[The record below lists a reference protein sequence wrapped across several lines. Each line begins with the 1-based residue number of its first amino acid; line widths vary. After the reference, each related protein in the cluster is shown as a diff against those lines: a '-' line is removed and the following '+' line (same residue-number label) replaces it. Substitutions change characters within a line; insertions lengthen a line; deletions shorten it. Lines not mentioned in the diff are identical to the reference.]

1 MFIVV
6 FLFQGG
12 CNKIVALKQMNRRK
26 GKIAELIENKAECIK
41 SLFDDILYY
50 LNLLDLDTGTNHCK
64 VFTAVYLDGDKT
76 YEQVSEECHLDVRT
90 ITRYVRKYDL
100 LAEKLIK
107 ENNLL
112 NEDIK

>member
-1 MFIVV
+1 M
-6 FLFQGG
+6 FQGG
-12 CNKIVALKQMNRRK
+12 CNQIVALKQMNRRK
-26 GKIAELIENKAECIK
+26 GKIAELIERQEECVK
-41 SLFDDILYY
+41 GLLDDMLYY

-100 LAEKLIK
+100 LAEKLMKKITQK
-107 ENNLL
+107 
-112 NEDIK
+112 